1 MALTSISNLKSALGG
16 GSRPNL
22 FEVGITFPTALPAG
36 SVPVTNYELL
46 CKATSIP
53 AMTVGSIE
61 VPVRG
66 RSVKVP
72 GDRTFA
78 EWSVTFLSDA
88 GFTVRK
94 KMEEWSDFVKLNNF
108 SAGTLRNTASA
119 AGDDYYG
126 VIRVKQLNESSDV
139 IRVYTL
145 NLAFPVDISA
155 LDVSYDTT
163 DALQEFTTTFQYS
176 YFTTSD
182 S

>member
-1 MALTSISNLKSALGG
+1 MALTSISNLKDALGG

-22 FEVGITFPTALPAG
+22 FEVAITFPTALTG
-36 SVPVTNYELL
+36 TTPVTNYQLL
-46 CKATSIP
+46 CKATTVP
-53 AMTVGSIE
+53 AMTIGSIE

-72 GDRTFA
+72 GDRSFA
-78 EWSVTFLSDA
+78 DWSVTFLSDA

-94 KMEEWSDFVKLNNF
+94 KMEEWSDWVKLNNF
-108 SAGTLRNTASA
+108 SSATLRNAAAA

-126 VIRVKQLNESSDV
+126 VIRVKQLNESSAV
-139 IRVYTL
+139 IRTYTL
-145 NLAFPVDISA
+145 NLAFPVDVSA

-176 YFTTSD
+176 YFTTAD
-182 S
+182 V